1 MLKGNYN
8 EAISIAVAGIG
19 AISAPEDLDVSSVK
33 LGVVLRLLNA
43 AGWDAFDI
51 SEVVPDY
58 PTSNGKVDFALVAVP
73 SRGTGGPATPQVL
86 VDVRPFS
93 ESLDGARHERRLV
106 AQCSRVGAPLGVLT
120 NGRRWLLL
128 FQAPDYRGNGHR
140 FCEVDLA
147 GDPVAA
153 AEELNRY
160 LSRDRVASGQAARS
174 AERTLRDRTRD
185 TVTRQAVLDG
195 WRQVVL
201 GLQDGLVELIATAA
215 EQRAG
220 YRPEV
225 RQVRRVLTESRAE
238 LLPLVDDQ
246 AGPAGAGGGSS
257 RRRPASFTLLSETR
271 PVSSWPDL
279 LVQVCL
285 LMRQRHPEDFEKVL
299 EVRGRERP
307 YFSRSEE
314 DLYVPK
320 PVGDT
325 GIYASCQ
332 GAGSLIEQRARRGG
346 GMVRPPCRF
355 LDGPDSLICGSVLR
369 FTQRETW
376 QACKSFSVG
385 ALLRGPSTV

>member
-1 MLKGNYN
+1 MLKGNYS
-8 EAISIAVAGIG
+8 EAISTAVAAIG
-19 AISAPEDLDVSSVK
+19 VIPVLEDLKVSHVK

-43 AGWDAFDI
+43 AGWDVFDI

-58 PTSNGKVDFALVAVP
+58 PTGNGRVDFALVAAA
-73 SRGTGGPATPQVL
+73 SRGTGSPATSQVL
-86 VDVRPFS
+86 LEVKPFG
-93 ESLDGARHERRLV
+93 EKLDGARSERRLV
-106 AQCSRVGAPLGVLT
+106 AQCSRVGAPLAVLT

-140 FCEVDLA
+140 FCELDLA
-147 GDPVAA
+147 ESPEAA
-153 AEELNRY
+153 AEELHRY

-195 WRQVVL
+195 WQQVVL

-215 EQRAG
+215 EQRTG

-238 LLPLVDDQ
+238 LLSTVEDQ
-246 AGPAGAGGGSS
+246 VGPSSAGRGSS
-257 RRRPASFTLLSETR
+257 RRRPGSFTFLSETQS
-271 PVSSWPDL
+271 VSSWPDL

-285 LMRQRHPEDFEKVL
+285 LMRRQHPDDFEKVL

-307 YFSRSEE
+307 YFSRSAE

-320 PVGDT
+320 PVGDSE
-325 GIYASCQ
+325 IYASCQ
-332 GAGSLIEQRARRGG
+332 GAGSLIEQRAKRVVELFGY
-346 GMVRPPCRF
+346 PA
-355 LDGPDSLICGSVLR
+355 DSLAVKTS
-369 FTQRETW
+369 
-376 QACKSFSVG
+376 
-385 ALLRGPSTV
+385 

>member
-1 MLKGNYN
+1 MLKGSYN
-8 EAISIAVAGIG
+8 EAISIAIAHIG
-19 AISAPEDLDVSSVK
+19 AIPALEDLNLSSVK

-58 PTSNGKVDFALVAVP
+58 PTGNGKVDFALMASS
-73 SRGTGGPATPQVL
+73 SRGTGGPASPKVML
-86 VDVRPFS
+86 EVRPS
-93 ESLDGARHERRLV
+93 GEHLDSSRHERRLV
-106 AQCSRVGAPLGVLT
+106 AQCFRVGAPLGVLT

-128 FQAPDYRGNGHR
+128 FQSPDYQGNDHR

-153 AEELNRY
+153 VEELNRY

-174 AERTLRDRTRD
+174 AERTLRDRTGE

-215 EQRAG
+215 EQRTG
-220 YRPEV
+220 FRPEV
-225 RQVRRVLTESRAE
+225 RQVRRVLTESRTE
-238 LLPLVDDQ
+238 LLPKAEGQ
-246 AGPAGAGGGSS
+246 AGPTSAGGGPS
-257 RRRPASFTLLSETR
+257 RRRPASFTFLSETQ

-279 LVQVCL
+279 MVRVCL

-299 EVRGRERP
+299 EVRGRMNP
-307 YFSRSEE
+307 YFSRSAE

-320 PVGDT
+320 LVGET

-332 GAGSLIEQRARRGG
+332 GAGALIEQRARR
-346 GMVRPPCRF
+346 VVEP
-355 LDGPDSLICGSVLR
+355 
-369 FTQRETW
+369 
-376 QACKSFSVG
+376 KS
-385 ALLRGPSTV
+385 TT

>member
-1 MLKGNYN
+1 MD
-8 EAISIAVAGIG
+8 AGG
-19 AISAPEDLDVSSVK
+19 CCSS
-33 LGVVLRLLNA
+33 RR
-43 AGWDAFDI
+43 
-51 SEVVPDY
+51 
-58 PTSNGKVDFALVAVP
+58 PT
-73 SRGTGGPATPQVL
+73 T
-86 VDVRPFS
+86 
-93 ESLDGARHERRLV
+93 
-106 AQCSRVGAPLGVLT
+106 
-120 NGRRWLLL
+120 
-128 FQAPDYRGNGHR
+128 RGNGHR

-215 EQRAG
+215 EQRTG

-225 RQVRRVLTESRAE
+225 RQVRRVLTESRSE
-238 LLPLVDDQ
+238 LLPLAEGQ
-246 AGPAGAGGGSS
+246 AGPASAGGGSS
-257 RRRPASFTLLSETR
+257 RRRPASFTFLSETQS
-271 PVSSWPDL
+271 VSSWPDL

-299 EVRGRERP
+299 EIRGRERP
-307 YFSRSEE
+307 YFSRSAE

-332 GAGSLIEQRARRGG
+332 GAGSLIEQRARR
-346 GMVRPPCRF
+346 VVERF
-355 LDGPDSLICGSVLR
+355 GYPADSLAVQTR
-369 FTQRETW
+369 
-376 QACKSFSVG
+376 
-385 ALLRGPSTV
+385 

>member
-19 AISAPEDLDVSSVK
+19 AIPALEDLDVSSVK

-43 AGWDAFDI
+43 AGWDVFDI

-58 PTSNGKVDFALVAVP
+58 QAGNGKVDFALVAVP
-73 SRGTGGPATPQVL
+73 SLGAEGRASPQVL
-86 VDVRPFS
+86 LEVKPFG
-93 ESLDGARHERRLV
+93 ENLDGGRHERRLV
-106 AQCSRVGAPLGVLT
+106 TQCARVGAPLAVLT

-128 FQAPDYRGNGHR
+128 FQAPDYQGAGHR
-140 FCEVDLA
+140 FCELDLA

-174 AERTLRDRTRD
+174 AERTLRDRTRE

-195 WRQVVL
+195 WRKVVL
-201 GLQDGLVELIATAA
+201 GLQDGLVELIATAS
-215 EQRAG
+215 EQRTG

-238 LLPLVDDQ
+238 LLPLTEGQ
-246 AGPAGAGGGSS
+246 AGPASAGGASS
-257 RRRPASFTLLSETR
+257 RRRPASFIFLSETR

-285 LMRQRHPEDFEKVL
+285 LIRQRYPEDFEKVL
-299 EVRGRERP
+299 EVRGRKRP
-307 YFSRSEE
+307 YFSRSGN
-314 DLYVPK
+314 DLDLPR

-332 GAGSLIEQRARRGG
+332 GAGSLIEQRARR
-346 GMVRPPCRF
+346 VVERF
-355 LDGPDSLICGSVLR
+355 GYPADSL
-369 FTQRETW
+369 
-376 QACKSFSVG
+376 
-385 ALLRGPSTV
+385 TVQTR

>member
-8 EAISIAVAGIG
+8 EAISSAVAGIG
-19 AISAPEDLDVSSVK
+19 AIPALEDLGLGSVK
-33 LGVVLRLLNA
+33 LGVALRLLNA

-58 PTSNGKVDFALVAVP
+58 PAGNGKVDIALLAAS
-73 SRGTGGPATPQVL
+73 SRGPSGPAILQVL
-86 VDVRPFS
+86 LDVKPS
-93 ESLDGARHERRLV
+93 GENLDGARPERRLV
-106 AQCSRVGAPLGVLT
+106 AQCARVGAPLGVLT

-128 FQAPDYRGNGHR
+128 FQAPGYRGNAHR

-153 AEELNRY
+153 TEELNRY

-174 AERTLRDRTRD
+174 AERTLRDRTRG

-195 WRQVVL
+195 WPQVVL

-215 EQRAG
+215 EQRTG

-225 RQVRRVLTESRAE
+225 RQVRRVLTVSRAE
-238 LLPLVDDQ
+238 LLSMTKGQ
-246 AGPAGAGGGSS
+246 ARPVGAGGASS
-257 RRRPASFTLLSETR
+257 RRRPVSFTFLSER
-271 PVSSWPDL
+271 QSVFSWPDL

-285 LMRQRHPEDFEKVL
+285 QMRQRHPQDFEKIL
-299 EVRGRERP
+299 EIRGRTLR
-307 YFSRSEE
+307 YFSRSAE

-332 GAGSLIEQRARRGG
+332 GAGSLIEQRARRVVEWFGYPAVSLA
-346 GMVRPPCRF
+346 VRTR
-355 LDGPDSLICGSVLR
+355 
-369 FTQRETW
+369 
-376 QACKSFSVG
+376 
-385 ALLRGPSTV
+385 

>member
-1 MLKGNYN
+1 MLKGSYS
-8 EAISIAVAGIG
+8 EAISVAVVGIG
-19 AISAPEDLDVSSVK
+19 AIPALEDLDLGSVK

-43 AGWDAFDI
+43 AGWDVFEI

-58 PTSNGKVDFALVAVP
+58 PTGNGRVDFALVAAS

-86 VDVRPFS
+86 LEVKPSS
-93 ESLDGARHERRLV
+93 ENLDAGRLERRLV
-106 AQCSRVGAPLGVLT
+106 AQCSRVGAPLSVLT

-128 FQAPDYRGNGHR
+128 FQAPDYRGADHR

-153 AEELNRY
+153 TEELNRY

-201 GLQDGLVELIATAA
+201 GLHDGLVELIPTAA
-215 EQRAG
+215 EQRTG

-238 LLPLVDDQ
+238 LLPLAEGQV
-246 AGPAGAGGGSS
+246 GPAGAGGGSS
-257 RRRPASFTLLSETR
+257 RRRPASFTFLSETN

-279 LVQVCL
+279 LVRVCL
-285 LMRQRHPEDFEKVL
+285 LMRQRHPEDFERIL
-299 EVRGRERP
+299 DIRGRQLP
-307 YFSRSEE
+307 YFSRSAE

-332 GAGSLIEQRARRGG
+332 GAGSLIEQRARRVVELFGY
-346 GMVRPPCRF
+346 PA
-355 LDGPDSLICGSVLR
+355 DSISILTR
-369 FTQRETW
+369 
-376 QACKSFSVG
+376 
-385 ALLRGPSTV
+385 

>member
-1 MLKGNYN
+1 MLNGSYS

-19 AISAPEDLDVSSVK
+19 AIPTLEDLDVSSVK

-43 AGWDAFDI
+43 AGWDAFDV

-58 PTSNGKVDFALVAVP
+58 PTGNGKVDFALMAVP
-73 SRGTGGPATPQVL
+73 SRGTGGPASPQVL
-86 VDVRPFS
+86 LEVRPFGVN
-93 ESLDGARHERRLV
+93 LDGGRPERRLA

-128 FQAPDYRGNGHR
+128 FQGPDYRGNGHR
-140 FCEVDLA
+140 FCELDLA

-153 AEELNRY
+153 TEELNRY

-174 AERTLRDRTRD
+174 AERTLRDLTRD

-215 EQRAG
+215 EQRTG

-225 RQVRRVLTESRAE
+225 RQVRRVLTESRSE
-238 LLPLVDDQ
+238 LLPLAEGR
-246 AGPAGAGGGSS
+246 AGPASASGGSS
-257 RRRPASFTLLSETR
+257 RRRPASFTFLSETQS
-271 PVSSWPDL
+271 VSSWPDL
-279 LVQVCL
+279 LVRVCL

-307 YFSRSEE
+307 YFSRSAE
-314 DLYVPK
+314 DLNVPK

-332 GAGSLIEQRARRGG
+332 GAGSLIEQRARRVVELFGY
-346 GMVRPPCRF
+346 PA
-355 LDGPDSLICGSVLR
+355 D
-369 FTQRETW
+369 
-376 QACKSFSVG
+376 
-385 ALLRGPSTV
+385 ALAVQTR

>member
-1 MLKGNYN
+1 MLTGNYN
-8 EAISIAVAGIG
+8 KGISIAVAGIG
-19 AISAPEDLDVSSVK
+19 AIPALEALEVSSVK
-33 LGVVLRLLNA
+33 LGVALRLLNA
-43 AGWDAFDI
+43 AGWDAFDV

-58 PTSNGKVDFALVAVP
+58 PTGNGKVDFALVADS
-73 SRGTGGPATPQVL
+73 SRGTGGPASPQVL
-86 VDVRPFS
+86 LEVRPFG
-93 ESLDGARHERRLV
+93 ENLDGARFERRMV
-106 AQCSRVGAPLGVLT
+106 TQCARVGAPLGVLT

-128 FQAPDYRGNGHR
+128 FQAPDYRGVGHR

-147 GDPVAA
+147 GDPDEAT
-153 AEELNRY
+153 EELNRY

-225 RQVRRVLTESRAE
+225 RQVRRVLTESRSE
-238 LLPLVDDQ
+238 LLPTAEGQ
-246 AGPAGAGGGSS
+246 ARPAGAGGGNS
-257 RRRPASFTLLSETR
+257 RRRPASFTFLSETY

-279 LVQVCL
+279 LVRVCL
-285 LMRQRHPEDFEKVL
+285 LMRQRHPEDFGKIL

-307 YFSRSEE
+307 YFSRSAE

-320 PVGDT
+320 PVGDS

-332 GAGSLIEQRARRGG
+332 GAGSLIEQRARR
-346 GMVRPPCRF
+346 VVELFRYPADTLAVQTR
-355 LDGPDSLICGSVLR
+355 
-369 FTQRETW
+369 
-376 QACKSFSVG
+376 
-385 ALLRGPSTV
+385 

>member
-1 MLKGNYN
+1 MLKGSYS
-8 EAISIAVAGIG
+8 ETISIAVAGIG
-19 AISAPEDLDVSSVK
+19 AISALEELDVGSVK

-43 AGWDAFDI
+43 AGWDVFEV

-58 PTSNGKVDFALVAVP
+58 PAGNGKVDFALMAVP
-73 SRGTGGPATPQVL
+73 SRGTGGPATPQAL
-86 VDVRPFS
+86 VDVRPFG
-93 ESLDGARHERRLV
+93 ENLDGGRHERRLV
-106 AQCSRVGAPLGVLT
+106 AQCSRVGAPLAVLT
-120 NGRRWLLL
+120 NGRKWLLL
-128 FQAPDYRGNGHR
+128 FQAPDYRGSNHR

-215 EQRAG
+215 EQRNG

-238 LLPLVDDQ
+238 LLPIAEGQ
-246 AGPAGAGGGSS
+246 KGPAGAGSS
-257 RRRPASFTLLSETR
+257 RRRPASFIFLSEKR
-271 PVSSWPDL
+271 PVSSWPNL

-285 LMRQRHPEDFEKVL
+285 LMRQRHPEDFEKIL
-299 EVRGRERP
+299 EVRGRRNP
-307 YFSRSEE
+307 YFSRSAE

-320 PVGDT
+320 PVGDS

-332 GAGSLIEQRARRGG
+332 GAGSLLEQRARRVVE
-346 GMVRPPCRF
+346 MFDYPADILAIQTR
-355 LDGPDSLICGSVLR
+355 
-369 FTQRETW
+369 
-376 QACKSFSVG
+376 
-385 ALLRGPSTV
+385 

>member
-1 MLKGNYN
+1 MLKGSYS
-8 EAISIAVAGIG
+8 EAISVVVASIG
-19 AISAPEDLDVSSVK
+19 AIPPLEDMDLGSVK

-43 AGWDAFDI
+43 AGWDVFDI

-58 PTSNGKVDFALVAVP
+58 PTGNGRVDFALVGAS

-86 VDVRPFS
+86 LEVRPSS
-93 ESLDGARHERRLV
+93 ENLDAGRHERRLV
-106 AQCSRVGAPLGVLT
+106 AQCSRVGAPLAVLT

-128 FQAPDYRGNGHR
+128 FQAPDYHGAGHR
-140 FCEVDLA
+140 YCEVDLA

-153 AEELNRY
+153 TDELNRY
-160 LSRDRVASGQAARS
+160 LSRDRVASGLAARS
-174 AERTLRDRTRD
+174 AERTLRDQTRD

-215 EQRAG
+215 EQRTG

-225 RQVRRVLTESRAE
+225 RQVRRVLTDSRAE
-238 LLPLVDDQ
+238 LLPAAEYQ
-246 AGPAGAGGGSS
+246 AGPASTNGGNS
-257 RRRPASFTLLSETR
+257 RRRPASFTFLSETR
-271 PVSSWPDL
+271 TVSSWPDL

-285 LMRQRHPEDFEKVL
+285 LMRQRHPQDFEKVL

-307 YFSRSEE
+307 YFSRSAE

-320 PVGDT
+320 PVGDS

-332 GAGSLIEQRARRGG
+332 GAGSLIEQRARRVVELFGY
-346 GMVRPPCRF
+346 PA
-355 LDGPDSLICGSVLR
+355 DSL
-369 FTQRETW
+369 
-376 QACKSFSVG
+376 
-385 ALLRGPSTV
+385 TVQTR

>member
-1 MLKGNYN
+1 MLKGNYS

-19 AISAPEDLDVSSVK
+19 AIPALENLDVSSVK

-43 AGWDAFDI
+43 AGWDVFDI

-58 PTSNGKVDFALVAVP
+58 PAGNGKVDFALVAVP
-73 SRGTGGPATPQVL
+73 SRRTEGPATPQVL
-86 VDVRPFS
+86 LEVKPFG
-93 ESLDGARHERRLV
+93 ENLNGGRHERRLV
-106 AQCSRVGAPLGVLT
+106 AQCSRAGAPLAVLT

-128 FQAPDYRGNGHR
+128 FQAPDYQGNGHR

-174 AERTLRDRTRD
+174 AERTLRDQTRE

-215 EQRAG
+215 EHRTG

-238 LLPLVDDQ
+238 LLPLSEGQ
-246 AGPAGAGGGSS
+246 AGPTNAGGGSS
-257 RRRPASFTLLSETR
+257 RRRPASFTFLSETQS
-271 PVSSWPDL
+271 VSSWPDL

-299 EVRGRERP
+299 EIRGRMNP
-307 YFSRSEE
+307 YFSRSAE

-332 GAGSLIEQRARRGG
+332 GAGSLLEQRARRVVELFGYPTDTLA
-346 GMVRPPCRF
+346 VRTR
-355 LDGPDSLICGSVLR
+355 
-369 FTQRETW
+369 
-376 QACKSFSVG
+376 
-385 ALLRGPSTV
+385 